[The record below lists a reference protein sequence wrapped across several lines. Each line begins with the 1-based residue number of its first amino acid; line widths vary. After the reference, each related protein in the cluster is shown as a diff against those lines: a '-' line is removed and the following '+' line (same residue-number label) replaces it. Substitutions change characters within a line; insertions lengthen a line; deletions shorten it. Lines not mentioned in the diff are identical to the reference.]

1 MLKKKRK
8 YCPYCGKS
16 IINKNEGDMVREYCP
31 ECQLFFYNNPLPVV
45 STIVVKER
53 NVLLVK
59 RRNPPYKGKWCLP
72 SGFAEIGESIQEAAL
87 RELKEEAGIDGMIL
101 GFVDVNW
108 TKNYYYGDLIFH
120 TFEVEQTGGITKAG
134 DDAIDVKYFPI
145 NGLPKLAFKSNIKAI
160 ETYIKKKRRDR
171 KMKIVYSYYV
181 LDLVHKGHLKM
192 MENAK
197 AIAGKDGKLI
207 VGILTDEA
215 VMEKKIKPIISFDER
230 FDLANAIK
238 YVDLV
243 VAQETY
249 SPLPNVK
256 KIKPDI
262 LMESTSHTDEAI
274 EEANEVMESIG
285 GEVIVIPYYPSQSST
300 NIKNKINGRD

>member
-1 MLKKKRK
+1 MR
-8 YCPYCGKS
+8 
-16 IINKNEGDMVREYCP
+16 
-31 ECQLFFYNNPLPVV
+31 
-45 STIVVKER
+45 
-53 NVLLVK
+53 
-59 RRNPPYKGKWCLP
+59 
-72 SGFAEIGESIQEAAL
+72 
-87 RELKEEAGIDGMIL
+87 
-101 GFVDVNW
+101 
-108 TKNYYYGDLIFH
+108 
-120 TFEVEQTGGITKAG
+120 
-134 DDAIDVKYFPI
+134 
-145 NGLPKLAFKSNIKAI
+145 
-160 ETYIKKKRRDR
+160 
-171 KMKIVYSYYV
+171 IVYSYYV

-197 AIAGKDGKLI
+197 EIAGKDGKSI

-215 VMEKKIKPIISFDER
+215 VMELKPRPIISFDER

-274 EEANEVMESIG
+274 EDAREVMESIG
-285 GEVIVIPYYPSQSST
+285 GKVIVIPYYPSQSST
-300 NIKNKINGRD
+300 NIKNDIKNGGGEK